1 MRVSLRHTLSRC
13 CSELSKHQAGTATR
27 QKATAVMCRGAN
39 LANEAIADSPA
50 SALADQTRQKAF
62 QAIAKAPVYAES
74 VVKPAGAMLTSRLP

>member
-1 MRVSLRHTLSRC
+1 
-13 CSELSKHQAGTATR
+13 
-27 QKATAVMCRGAN
+27 MCRGAN